1 MNANPISPLIQ
12 WRLAAARAERMKI
25 ADLDEL
31 IAQGVRA
38 GLSRSTEPFG
48 TRAERLAWIADQQA
62 SIRDGKIMATFAFP
76 FPATVNG
83 RACTLTA
90 SECNAV
96 LRAMPPVPLFGE
108 EA

>member
-1 MNANPISPLIQ
+1 MMAFPFSPLFL
-12 WRLAAARAERMKI
+12 WRIRASGASRLTI
-25 ADLDEL
+25 ADLDAL
-31 IAQGVRA
+31 IAQGVKA
-38 GLSRSTEPFG
+38 GLPPPLPFDSRG
-48 TRAERLAWIADQQA
+48 DRLVWIGEHQA
-62 SIRDGKIMATFAFP
+62 RIRDGEIKATFAFP